1 MNAAASPRVGASR
14 DEGYFPE
21 GSILRR
27 IHSERAVGL
36 FYGQRALM
44 IGALNPLTFV
54 GTLLHTNA
62 RLKPFQRLSHTAEV
76 FETIFFDTKAEADK
90 MLAFVDRLHQRV
102 KGEMP
107 EDAGAVKAG
116 TPYSAFDPE
125 LMLWTMAVIADSGPF
140 FYELF
145 VGELSDEEHEQLWQD
160 YVRFAELFGMPRSAA
175 PATHREFREWFD
187 GKLASDEMH
196 LTPEAH
202 EIGYATAFEIPM
214 PAYRAPAKAVHDLI
228 MLGALPERV
237 RELYGIPYSRR
248 QQVAFRAVVRGL
260 RGARP
265 VTPRS
270 IRQGYNTGH
279 FRMVARTERRRLE
292 RGDPTPQASPA
303 AKAATELGAPAGRS
317 R

>member
-1 MNAAASPRVGASR
+1 MIAETSPQVGASV
-14 DEGYFPE
+14 DEGYFPQ

-44 IGALNPLTFV
+44 IGALNPRAFV

-76 FETIFFDTKAEADK
+76 FETIFFGTKAEADRV
-90 MLAFVDRLHQRV
+90 LAFVHRLHEKV
-102 KGEMP
+102 EGEMP
-107 EDAGAVKAG
+107 EDAGVVKKG

-145 VGELSDEEHEQLWQD
+145 VDKLSDDEHEELWQE
-160 YVRFAELFGMPRSAA
+160 YVRFAELFDMPREAA
-175 PATHREFREWFD
+175 PATYPEFRSWFD
-187 GKLASDEMH
+187 GMLASDQVH
-196 LTPEAH
+196 LTQEAH

-248 QQVAFRAVVRGL
+248 QQRAFRAVVRGL
-260 RGARP
+260 RAARP
-265 VTPRS
+265 VTPRA
-270 IRQGYNTGH
+270 IREGYNTGH
-279 FRMVARTERRRLE
+279 FRMVARTERRRLAKGE
-292 RGDPTPQASPA
+292 QTPQA
-303 AKAATELGAPAGRS
+303 AATALGAPAGKS

>member
-1 MNAAASPRVGASR
+1 VSAVASPRVGASR

-54 GTLLHTNA
+54 GTYESTNA
-62 RLKPFQRLSHTAEV
+62 RMKPFQRLSHTAEV
-76 FETIFFDTKAEADK
+76 FETIFFGSRAEADK
-90 MLAFVDRLHQRV
+90 MLAFVHRLHERV

-107 EDAGAVKAG
+107 EDAGVVKKG
-116 TPYSAFDPE
+116 SPYSAFDPE

-145 VGELSDEEHEQLWQD
+145 VAPLSPAEREQLWQD
-160 YVRFAELFGMPRSAA
+160 YVRFGELFGMPREVA
-175 PATHREFREWFD
+175 PPTYPEFRAWFD
-187 GKLASDEMH
+187 GMLASERMF
-196 LTPEAH
+196 LTPEAK

-228 MLGALPERV
+228 MLGAIPQRV
-237 RELYGIPYSRR
+237 RELYGIPYRRR

-260 RGARP
+260 RAARP

-270 IRQGYNTGH
+270 VREGYNTAH
-279 FRMVARTERRRLE
+279 FRMVARTERRRLA
-292 RGDPTPQASPA
+292 RGEPTPQAPSSPA
-303 AKAATELGAPAGRS
+303 ATNIAAE
-317 R
+317 